1 MIKTAVTRT
10 ATALTS
16 TLVFLL
22 LLADDAMACGISYD
36 SPIPSPADSCGGTVA
51 VGGAAAVAAG
61 VGIAALVMAVRGVTS
76 GAMAPSE
83 LAAYVNA
90 LQQPQSEGQA
100 LEEALPEAAARFVE
114 HSGRGR
120 VAEAT
125 KAAEELVALLE
136 APRHEVQQVVNS
148 AQQEISA
155 TQKSYARTNSAPAQ
169 ATRQAQTAAVLNSA
183 RQDLAAAESKLDEA
197 QQSSRQAETDHQSL
211 LEAATTP
218 GSAPADFRST
228 ARSVADGLNDA
239 AQRAAEAL
247 TLTSFAHDRLRLVDI
262 AVGATRAVAEV
273 ARGSRISAFRAA
285 RDVTARAHDV
295 AFWVNQAAQSNR
307 AAGTP
312 STQLEKAAE
321 ELAKHAKVMT
331 ERSQR
336 TLYTTRTAKQAAR
349 EVRSRADA
357 FIRIA
362 DQVAHLMPSSIG
374 RRQFFGTADGRR
386 TRGVGQDGPPEGARW
401 ARGRMR
407 GRRVA
412 LRTHEMSFEALHDA
426 GRVPRAASGAMEARR
441 FLDAARSRRLA
452 DQATGRG
459 AVVSAAKARALI
471 SPGAPARPE
480 ATSIDQVCTVA
491 DVLPMGQ
498 RFAFQSSVKA
508 PNTDYKVTHE
518 YGNGATYQATYRT
531 DELGNIVE
539 IWTPS
544 GFRVHQGAAQ
554 GTELQPNPELQE
566 PRPNCVY
573 HVNDRFTYV
582 TDGAG
587 RTVLA
592 SGTVEFQ
599 GEERHDKEV
608 GSAGEREFQNVKF
621 DGGHI
626 FAKEFGGPGEK
637 INIVPMLLSL
647 NRMREART
655 AFDNWGR
662 FEHEL
667 RRRIRL
673 GGEKLRMT
681 VELPYH
687 DTLGSRRDFAS
698 RTPSG
703 VLVTYLAN
711 GVRQPPRV
719 FVNLPR
725 HGSGQGHL
733 QPNEWREIRVTPR

>member
-1 MIKTAVTRT
+1 MIKTAVTR
-10 ATALTS
+10 AAMALTS

-36 SPIPSPADSCGGTVA
+36 STTPSPADSCGGTAA

-83 LAAYVNA
+83 LAEYVNA
-90 LQQPQSEGQA
+90 LQQPRSEGQA

-114 HSGRGR
+114 HSGQGR

-136 APRHEVQQVVNS
+136 APRHEAQQAVNS

-155 TQKSYARTNSAPAQ
+155 TQKSYARTNSAPAR
-169 ATRQAQTAAVLNSA
+169 ATTPAQTAAVLNSA
-183 RQDLAAAESKLDEA
+183 RQDLAAAESKLNEA
-197 QQSSRQAETDHQSL
+197 QQSSLQAETDHQSL
-211 LEAATTP
+211 LQAATTP
-218 GSAPADFRST
+218 GSAPADFQST
-228 ARSVADGLNDA
+228 AQSVADGLNDA
-239 AQRAAEAL
+239 VQKAAEAL
-247 TLTSFAHDRLRLVDI
+247 TLTSSAHDRLILVDI

-273 ARGSRISAFRAA
+273 ARGSRISAFQAA
-285 RDVTARAHDV
+285 RDATARAHDV

-312 STQLEKAAE
+312 STQLEEAAE
-321 ELAKHAKVMT
+321 ELAKHANVMT
-331 ERSQR
+331 EQSQR
-336 TLYTTRTAKQAAR
+336 TLYTTKSAKRAAR
-349 EVRSRADA
+349 EVRSRAEA

-374 RRQFFGTADGRR
+374 RRQFFGMAGGRR
-386 TRGVGQDGPPEGARW
+386 TRGVGQDGPPGRSRW
-401 ARGRMR
+401 ADGRMR

-412 LRTHEMSFEALHDA
+412 LRTHEMSFEALHVA

-441 FLDAARSRRLA
+441 FLARSRRLA
-452 DQATGRG
+452 DQGTGRG
-459 AVVSAAKARALI
+459 AAVSAAKAGALI

-480 ATSIDQVCTVA
+480 ATSIDQVRTVA

-498 RFAFQSSVKA
+498 RFAFQNSVKA
-508 PNTDYKVTHE
+508 PNTDYKVTHAD
-518 YGNGATYQATYRT
+518 GNGATYQATYRT
-531 DELGNIVE
+531 DKLGNIVE
-539 IWTPS
+539 IWTLS
-544 GFRVHQGAAQ
+544 GARIHQGAAR
-554 GTELQPNPELQE
+554 GTKIPPNPELQE

-582 TDGAG
+582 TDGVG

-608 GSAGEREFQNVKF
+608 GSSGEREFQNVKF

-637 INIVPMLLSL
+637 INIVPMLRSL
-647 NRMREART
+647 NRMRATKT

-667 RRRIRL
+667 RKRMRP

-687 DTLGSRRDFAS
+687 DTLGSRREFAS

-703 VLVTYLAN
+703 VLVTYLVN
-711 GVRQPPRV
+711 GVRQPPRA
-719 FVNLPR
+719 FVNLPQ

-733 QPNEWREIRVTPR
+733 QPNEWREIRVTPS